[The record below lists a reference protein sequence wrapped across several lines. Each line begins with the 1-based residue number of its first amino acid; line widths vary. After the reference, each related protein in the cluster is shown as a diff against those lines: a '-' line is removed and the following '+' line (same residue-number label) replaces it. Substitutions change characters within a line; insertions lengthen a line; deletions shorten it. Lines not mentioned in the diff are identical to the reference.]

1 MYEKVL
7 KIKFYLGSQTNEVFK
22 FNVFYI
28 MSKTKRDICLFYKF
42 IMYTSFLLFDQLIEI
57 LDNNKGEI
65 G

>member
-7 KIKFYLGSQTNEVFK
+7 KIKFYFGSQTNEVFK

-28 MSKTKRDICLFYKF
+28 MSKTKRDICFFYKF
-42 IMYTSFLLFDQLIEI
+42 IMYTSILLFDQLIEI